1 MKVQDAVIALGALAQ
16 DSPARGLPMILDAM
30 ADVSRRLNQGCFC
43 ITVDRARLQDELMR
57 EMSDQQSVAEL
68 LAARPHL
75 FSDTPVFIPANEMDR
90 MLRIV
95 RAIESVTTLPAY
107 HEAVLTRTQG
117 IATYNPGPL
126 GAFMGY
132 DFHLTD
138 QGPRLIE
145 INTNAGGA
153 FLNALLIR
161 AQSACCAEVDTALR
175 QSGEGAFDTA
185 VIRMFENEWQMQGRV
200 GRPRRI
206 AIVDDL
212 PEQQYLYPEFLLAQR
227 LFERHGFEAHV
238 ADASHLGYES
248 GRLMLDGTPI
258 DLVYNRLV
266 DFALDAPEH
275 AALRSAYLDGAAV
288 VTPHPRA
295 HALLADKRNLTLLS
309 DQALLRSWAVP
320 EETLAALHGI
330 PRAVPVTAEN
340 AQSLWQ
346 ARKELFF
353 KPATGYG
360 SKAVYRGDKV
370 TKGVWAQI
378 VSGGYI
384 AQEFA
389 EPSERTIQIEGEH
402 KRRKLDVRLYVYDGQ
417 ILLSAARLYQGQTT
431 NFRTPGGGFASL
443 LAL

>member
-1 MKVQDAVIALGALAQ
+1 
-16 DSPARGLPMILDAM
+16 MIPDAM
-30 ADVSRRLNQGCFC
+30 ADLSRRLNQGCFC
-43 ITVDRARLQDELMR
+43 ITVDRVRLQDELVR

-75 FSDTPVFIPANEMDR
+75 FSDTPVFMPANEMGQ

-95 RAIESVTTLPAY
+95 RAIESVAALPAY
-107 HEAVLTRTQG
+107 QKAVLARAQG

-126 GAFMGY
+126 GVFMGY

-161 AQSACCAEVDTALR
+161 AQSACCAEVDTALH
-175 QSGEGAFDTA
+175 QSGEEAFGTS
-185 VIRMFENEWQMQGRV
+185 VVRMFENEWRMQGRV
-200 GRPRRI
+200 GTPRRI
-206 AIVDDL
+206 AIVDDT
-212 PEQQYLYPEFLLAQR
+212 PQQQYLYPEFLLAQR

-238 ADASHLGYES
+238 ADASHLRYES
-248 GRLMLDGTPI
+248 GLLMLGGTPI

-288 VTPHPRA
+288 VTPHPRS

-330 PRAVPVTAEN
+330 PRAVLVTAEN
-340 AQSLWQ
+340 AQYLWQ
-346 ARKELFF
+346 ARKGFFF

-378 VSGGYI
+378 TSGGYI

-389 EPSERTIQIEGEH
+389 EPSERTIQIDGEN
-402 KRRKLDVRLYVYDGQ
+402 KSRKLDVRLYIYDGR